1 MLKIILNS
9 NKYDSF
15 NIGKRFIDYPNGFF
29 NIKKK
34 PEWFKDKFVRK
45 IINDIDDS
53 YVEMDFS
60 VVNKSTKTG
69 YSVDTICCG
78 SKLLILVYE
87 MRDIV
92 FLATMGDNCADFLEQ
107 IALDYEKHGQDLIIV
122 SNYLHD
128 FNFKYIDSIEY
139 LNWGITCHSSQD
151 ICEKVF
157 DKFVDEMK
165 REINS

>member
-139 LNWGITCHSSQD
+139 LNWGITCHSWRD
-151 ICEKVF
+151 IYYKVY
-157 DKFVDEMK
+157 DKFIDEMR